1 MKIHGR
7 FYIVSWIFFSSNLYS
22 IICNFTFHQNLCI
35 WQFVFNKAQWIEF
48 MDGVNIRNFFHKN
61 IILATLCYGIRLQV
75 QFFHLIVVE
84 LDNLSLARVVFH
96 SKTFKNCCI
105 ILFQVFC
112 LEYTPVWN
120 YRNLVLMQPFSLVPQ
135 LV

>member
-48 MDGVNIRNFFHKN
+48 MDGLNIRNFCRKN
-61 IILATLCYGIRLQV
+61 IKSLKEDCSI
-75 QFFHLIVVE
+75 QFF
-84 LDNLSLARVVFH
+84 SLYLCCKENVRDGICHSRHSRRECKIFDSGVNFSRNNAVCYINE
-96 SKTFKNCCI
+96 SKTLHF
-105 ILFQVFC
+105 
-112 LEYTPVWN
+112 TPISSQKLLT
-120 YRNLVLMQPFSLVPQ
+120 YY
-135 LV
+135 